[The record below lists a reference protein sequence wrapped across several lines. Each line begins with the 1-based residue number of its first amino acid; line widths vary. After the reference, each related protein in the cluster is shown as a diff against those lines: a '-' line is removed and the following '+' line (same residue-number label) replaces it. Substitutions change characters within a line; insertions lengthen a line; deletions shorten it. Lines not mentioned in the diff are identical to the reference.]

1 MKLMI
6 HLESNK
12 NIDLKKNI
20 NVNFKYN
27 LKIILNIFNLII
39 DSNNYL
45 IHKNY
50 KKQKNKKIYF

>member
-1 MKLMI
+1 MI

-27 LKIILNIFNLII
+27 LKIILNIFNLNI

-50 KKQKNKKIYF
+50 KKQTNKKLYF

>member
-1 MKLMI
+1 MI

-12 NIDLKKNI
+12 NINLKKNI

-27 LKIILNIFNLII
+27 LKIILNIFNLNI

-50 KKQKNKKIYF
+50 KKQTNKKLYF